1 MHVHK
6 LYAASAKKKII
17 ALQLNVYKKT
27 VFFFHFLVSLYICV
41 YEILR
46 VCLKLHGWY
55 GAEGQNWIWS
65 MKINVYCSGDKGM
78 RNIYAFGSKL

>member
-46 VCLKLHGWY
+46 VCLKLHG
-55 GAEGQNWIWS
+55 
-65 MKINVYCSGDKGM
+65 
-78 RNIYAFGSKL
+78 